1 MEVKKKHIMNN
12 IKRLDSLYDTSPNS
26 VEATYYSKLAIIEL
40 CGWIELSMDN
50 IVEHFA
56 NKNIKTKPFK
66 DIFKSLKDK
75 NHGFDYKKNFRK
87 MLSQT
92 AGLHNTEKVETKL
105 NLTGQI
111 TILKASLHS
120 LMTLRNDAAHSY
132 IDATKTYQAPSVTKA
147 QLEQIYPILKD
158 FSKEVKKLK

>member
-1 MEVKKKHIMNN
+1 MVVKKHIMNN
-12 IKRLDSLYDTSPNS
+12 IKRLDSLYNSSPT

-56 NKNIKTKPFK
+56 NKNLKTQPFK
-66 DIFKSLKDK
+66 DSFKSLKDK
-75 NHGFDYKKNFRK
+75 NYGFDYKQNFRK

-105 NLTGQI
+105 NITGQI
-111 TILKASLHS
+111 AVLDATLDSLKA
-120 LMTLRNDAAHSY
+120 LRNDAAHSY
-132 IDATKTYQAPSVTKA
+132 IDTTKTYQAPSVTKS